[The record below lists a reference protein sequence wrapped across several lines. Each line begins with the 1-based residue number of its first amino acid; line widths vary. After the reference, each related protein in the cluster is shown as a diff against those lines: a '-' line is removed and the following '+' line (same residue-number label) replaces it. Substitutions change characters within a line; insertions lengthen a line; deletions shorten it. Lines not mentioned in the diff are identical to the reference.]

1 MLPSPDCRNL
11 GTFTQRR
18 EQQKPLTVHGDF
30 LTRRTMASDYTRP
43 SDDSS
48 FTFAVQELKQ
58 ARAAAQTLGLD
69 PGPKKVSYKEQGSD
83 PYNSSGSF
91 DRAKNWTRVG
101 KR

>member
-1 MLPSPDCRNL
+1 
-11 GTFTQRR
+11 
-18 EQQKPLTVHGDF
+18 
-30 LTRRTMASDYTRP
+30 MASDYKRP
-43 SDDSS
+43 GDDSS

-58 ARAAAQTLGLD
+58 ARAPAQALGLD

>member
-1 MLPSPDCRNL
+1 
-11 GTFTQRR
+11 
-18 EQQKPLTVHGDF
+18 
-30 LTRRTMASDYTRP
+30 MANDQERP
-43 SDDSS
+43 GDDSS

-58 ARAAAQTLGLD
+58 ARAAAQTLKLD